1 MADSPFDDIKAMS
14 FETALKE
21 LEGIVGK
28 LESGQAP
35 LAESIAIYER
45 GEALK
50 AHCEALLKAAEMRI
64 EKITLR
70 GGQPVGTEPLDPQSR
85 RVRTHPSRSGARSA
99 RPDPQ
104 PRPRP
109 RRHPA
114 RHRGS
119 ERHRRQQAPSAGGH
133 D

>member
-1 MADSPFDDIKAMS
+1 MADSPATADDIKLMS
-14 FETALKE
+14 FEAALRE

-70 GGQPVGTEPLDPQSR
+70 NGQPTGTEPLDPQ
-85 RVRTHPSRSGARSA
+85 
-99 RPDPQ
+99 
-104 PRPRP
+104 
-109 RRHPA
+109 
-114 RHRGS
+114 
-119 ERHRRQQAPSAGGH
+119 
-133 D
+133 

>member
-1 MADSPFDDIKAMS
+1 MADSPAPADDIKLMS
-14 FETALKE
+14 FEAALRE

-50 AHCEALLKAAEMRI
+50 AHCEALLKQAEMRI

-70 GGQPVGTEPLDPQSR
+70 NGQPTGTEPLDPQ
-85 RVRTHPSRSGARSA
+85 
-99 RPDPQ
+99 
-104 PRPRP
+104 
-109 RRHPA
+109 
-114 RHRGS
+114 
-119 ERHRRQQAPSAGGH
+119 
-133 D
+133 

>member
-1 MADSPFDDIKAMS
+1 MSDSPATADDIKLMS
-14 FETALKE
+14 FEAALRE

-50 AHCEALLKAAEMRI
+50 AHCEALLKQAEMRI

-70 GGQPVGTEPLDPQSR
+70 NGQATGIEPLDPQ
-85 RVRTHPSRSGARSA
+85 
-99 RPDPQ
+99 
-104 PRPRP
+104 
-109 RRHPA
+109 
-114 RHRGS
+114 
-119 ERHRRQQAPSAGGH
+119 
-133 D
+133 